1 MEVKRGGGG
10 EKFAKSHKE
19 VMNFK
24 EELKICFTLN
34 QLKGVRWWCDV
45 TCGPDTHTH
54 THTHTGGGGIYKPTL
69 FLFSFILHT
78 SFDQDTSLALN
89 LK

>member
-1 MEVKRGGGG
+1 MHQTTLKGKERESWGGGR

-19 VMNFK
+19 AKNLK
-24 EELKICFTLN
+24 EELNICCTLN
-34 QLKGVRWWCDV
+34 QLKGVRWWYDV
-45 TCGPDTHTH
+45 TNCVGV
-54 THTHTGGGGIYKPTL
+54 GGIYKPTL